1 MLTETGTCQIN
12 DDWAIQA
19 SGRYQYMDGY
29 DVSANGSAAS
39 LSFDSAFVLS
49 LGALYSF

>member
-1 MLTETGTCQIN
+1 MLSEIGGCQIN

-19 SGRYQYMDGY
+19 SGRYQYMDSY
-29 DVSANGSAAS
+29 DVNANGSAAS
-39 LSFDSAFVLS
+39 LSFDSVFVLS